1 MEKKKTV
8 NSKQYEKPSILATD
22 NSKVKITLGNPSG
35 FKYCGN
41 RKTNKADSVQKAKEK

>member
-8 NSKQYEKPSILATD
+8 NSKEYQKPSVLPTD

-41 RKTNKADSVQKAKEK
+41 RKANRADSVQQAKEK

>member
-8 NSKQYEKPSILATD
+8 NSKEYKKPSVLPVDKI
-22 NSKVKITLGNPSG
+22 NSKITPGNPSG

-41 RKTNKADSVQKAKEK
+41 RVKNKADSIEQTKE